1 MVRPSEYDSYFKK
14 PVRLDNIRTDYPS
27 NQLFYSINRIPRT
40 EENYDPGTWV
50 MTLHLNDFKGFK
62 TFHLIKV
69 PFIVLIYHFR
79 AWNICSDC
87 KQLFSKPIFKS
98 KIWTRSDS
106 TSCCWYWWNRQRSK
120 NWSWQIE
127 KRNRGSLKTRI
138 FPDSKLW
145 GPNCLGPDI
154 FLWPP
159 AKEFQNY
166 PACQTSKWQL
176 QVDRMLDQVP
186 FLVVK
191 YLVYS
196 LESSLPSWSLILLI
210 RSAIFRLY
218 RSLNYDL
225 RNMIWVTIFRNYQVD
240 QQWRWIHTCRIHMML
255 RVEMV
260 GLRKSKFQQ
269 FKAKFQ

>member
-1 MVRPSEYDSYFKK
+1 MICNQIDCSTRSFIDCREPVNPFGHCCPICGGIITLDFDSNFIFNDMKDFVDGKTFKIWLSYFEI

-50 MTLHLNDFKGFK
+50 MTLHLNDFK

-98 KIWTRSDS
+98 KIWARSDS

-127 KRNRGSLKTRI
+127 KRNRGSLQSRI
-138 FPDSKLW
+138 FI
-145 GPNCLGPDI
+145 C
-154 FLWPP
+154 
-159 AKEFQNY
+159 
-166 PACQTSKWQL
+166 
-176 QVDRMLDQVP
+176 
-186 FLVVK
+186 
-191 YLVYS
+191 
-196 LESSLPSWSLILLI
+196 
-210 RSAIFRLY
+210 
-218 RSLNYDL
+218 
-225 RNMIWVTIFRNYQVD
+225 
-240 QQWRWIHTCRIHMML
+240 
-255 RVEMV
+255 
-260 GLRKSKFQQ
+260 
-269 FKAKFQ
+269 

>member
-1 MVRPSEYDSYFKK
+1 MICNQIDCSTRSFIDCREPVNPFGHCCPICGGIITLDFDSNFIFNDMKDFVDGKTFKIWLSYFEI

-127 KRNRGSLKTRI
+127 KRNRGSLQSRI
-138 FPDSKLW
+138 FI
-145 GPNCLGPDI
+145 C
-154 FLWPP
+154 
-159 AKEFQNY
+159 
-166 PACQTSKWQL
+166 
-176 QVDRMLDQVP
+176 
-186 FLVVK
+186 
-191 YLVYS
+191 
-196 LESSLPSWSLILLI
+196 
-210 RSAIFRLY
+210 
-218 RSLNYDL
+218 
-225 RNMIWVTIFRNYQVD
+225 
-240 QQWRWIHTCRIHMML
+240 
-255 RVEMV
+255 
-260 GLRKSKFQQ
+260 
-269 FKAKFQ
+269 